1 MEKTTQT
8 FLKIKL
14 LSWSVWIFKNFWKT
28 LLICLGKKKK
38 KAVII
43 IYFYWPLAK
52 VPSSQHQYENV
63 FFIKSD
69 IPLLFN
75 IVSKSNSEFLYVYIL
90 LYFVGQLLYVY
101 SSYTLLPFI
110 GIFLFD
116 PQLSIYILQIQV
128 SYIKGS

>member
-8 FLKIKL
+8 FLKL
-14 LSWSVWIFKNFWKT
+14 LSWSVWIFKDFWKT
-28 LLICLGKKKK
+28 LLICLGEKK

-116 PQLSIYILQIQV
+116 LQLSIHILQIQV